1 MENKTKQEDFSHN
14 AVIRWEAPEY
24 VQHDKGW
31 KWFLGAGIVVLLLCV
46 YAVATSNWTLLIAL
60 VLLSSVYIWQ
70 HGSVP
75 KNIEVIVSKTGIK
88 VGEKEYLYQHI
99 QSFWIIYKPPMVKTL
114 NLRSNSRILPDIS
127 IQLGD
132 QDPAQLRAYLCS
144 QIQEEEGKE
153 ESTVDALIRI
163 FKL

>member
-1 MENKTKQEDFSHN
+1 MENQTKQVDSRHDT
-14 AVIRWEAPEY
+14 VIRWEAPEY

-31 KWFLGAGIVVLLLCV
+31 KWFLGAGIVDFLLCV
-46 YAVATSNWTLLIAL
+46 YAVATNNWTLLIAL

-75 KNIEVIVSKTGIK
+75 KNIEINVSRTGIK
-88 VGEKEYLYQHI
+88 VGEKEYPYQQI
-99 QSFWIIYKPPMVKTL
+99 KSFWIIYKPPMVKTL
-114 NLRSNSRILPDIS
+114 NLRSNSRILPDIA

-132 QDPAQLRAYLCS
+132 QDPAQLRTYLCS
-144 QIQEEEGKE
+144 QIREEEGKE
-153 ESTVDALIRI
+153 ESTVEALIRI